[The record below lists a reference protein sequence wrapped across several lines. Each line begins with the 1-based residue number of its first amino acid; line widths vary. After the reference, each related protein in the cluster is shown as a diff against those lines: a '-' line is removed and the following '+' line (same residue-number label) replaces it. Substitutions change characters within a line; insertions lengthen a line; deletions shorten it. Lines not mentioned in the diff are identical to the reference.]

1 MWKTL
6 NPILVWTQVLKQE
19 TWENTW
25 RLLIVAKVIS
35 KFYGGR
41 AKLPPSNCV
50 ITSTLW
56 KTLSKITN
64 VKHMKGCSPKAQS
77 GRSLMYIKSLK
88 RISAQIMHVRKS
100 VSERLYKKKEFH
112 QKNPSSLPAPQEFH
126 CIYGSSQRNRR
137 RLRRTHL
144 MNRVTNRLGI

>member
-64 VKHMKGCSPKAQS
+64 VKHMKGCSPKSQI
-77 GRSLMYIKSLK
+77 GRSLMYIESLK
-88 RISAQIMHVRKS
+88 RISAQIMHVRRS
-100 VSERLYKKKEFH
+100 VSGRLYKKEGIPQKEPVITAGPPRASLCIWVLTKK
-112 QKNPSSLPAPQEFH
+112 QKEAA
-126 CIYGSSQRNRR
+126 
-137 RLRRTHL
+137 THPFDE
-144 MNRVTNRLGI
+144 